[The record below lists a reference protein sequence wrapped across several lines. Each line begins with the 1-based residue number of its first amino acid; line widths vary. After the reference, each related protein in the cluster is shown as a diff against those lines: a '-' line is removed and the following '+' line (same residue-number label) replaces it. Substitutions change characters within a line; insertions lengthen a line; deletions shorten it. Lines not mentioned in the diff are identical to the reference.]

1 MITFFALITE
11 LGAQKKILDHTAYET
26 WQFIK
31 NYSISNDG
39 KWITY
44 ALKKNSISDPVI
56 KLSTFE
62 GTEVLTF
69 PRGKNPKF
77 NFNSNYL
84 FFNIQPAIH
93 KINQLK
99 RIKTKEEN
107 FPIDSLGIY
116 DLDTKKLSKI
126 SYLHSYKIPKKLSDW
141 ILFQQP

>member
-1 MITFFALITE
+1 MKPHRFKIGLMITTFALITE
-11 LGAQKKILDHTAYET
+11 LEAKKKILDHNAYET

-62 GTEVLTF
+62 GAEVLTV
-69 PRGKNPKF
+69 PGGKNPKF

-116 DLDTKKLSKI
+116 DLDTKK
-126 SYLHSYKIPKKLSDW
+126 
-141 ILFQQP
+141 